1 MNQRDILD
9 LLESV
14 RFLHDIPETYLEPI
28 AAISQVREFP
38 AGAVLFREGQDHSS
52 IYLIVEGAV
61 ALEVRV
67 VGQSTRRLQTVGE
80 GELLGWSPLLSQA
93 EMTATARALRDTRA
107 VTIEA
112 AQLIAQFE
120 HNPRFGLE
128 FIRRTAQALSQR
140 LNATR
145 LQLLD
150 VYQNE
155 LPTVPAGEEA

>member
-1 MNQRDILD
+1 MDNREILE

-14 RFLHDIPETYLEPI
+14 RFLHDIPEAYLVPI
-28 AAISQVREFP
+28 ASISQVREFP
-38 AGAVLFREGQDHSS
+38 AGSVLFREGQDHASV
-52 IYLIVEGAV
+52 YLILEGSV

-67 VGQSTRRLQTVGE
+67 TGQSTRRLQTVGE
-80 GELLGWSPLLSQA
+80 GELLGWSPLLNQT
-93 EMTATARALRDTRA
+93 EMTATARALQATRA
-107 VTIEA
+107 ITIDA
-112 AQLIAQFE
+112 AQLVAQFE

-150 VYQNE
+150 VYQHE
-155 LPTVPAGEEA
+155 LPTVPVGEEA